1 MTGPPWL
8 ALGVAGALVGG
19 VIVHELSHAAA
30 AAVVAED
37 WRIDWREPATYASYH
52 DDATWEPQAVAV
64 TPLLTGLGWLVGL
77 LLGGGFPTDAW
88 AGLPWLAGATIVV
101 GGGLDEFRFETSEGE
116 TETESDAEHAREP
129 APAAAADEAG
139 GEAGGD

>member
-19 VIVHELSHAAA
+19 VVVHELGHAAA

-52 DDATWEPQAVAV
+52 DDATWEPQLVAV
-64 TPLLTGLGWLVGL
+64 TPLLAGLAWLVGL
-77 LLGGGFPTDAW
+77 LLGGGLPTDTW
-88 AGLPWLAGATIVV
+88 AGLPWLAGAVMVV
-101 GGGLDEFRFETSEGE
+101 GGGLDEFRFESTGGKREHEG
-116 TETESDAEHAREP
+116 EHAREP
-129 APAAAADEAG
+129 APAGGADEAG
-139 GEAGGD
+139 GD

>member
-1 MTGPPWL
+1 MTGAPWL

-37 WRIDWREPATYASYH
+37 WRIDWREPATYATYG
-52 DDATWEPQAVAV
+52 DDATWEPQVVAV
-64 TPLLTGLGWLVGL
+64 TPLLTGLAWLVGL
-77 LLGGGFPTDAW
+77 LLGGGLPTDAW
-88 AGLPWLAGATIVV
+88 AGLPWLAGAVIVV

-116 TETESDAEHAREP
+116 TDAEHAREP
-129 APAAAADEAG
+129 APAGPADEAG
-139 GEAGGD
+139 GD